1 MRVIGD
7 PAAPRVR
14 QALISLYGA
23 VAAVVRDDQD
33 AAEMMLADLTETLED
48 VNEVLMTISIATLER
63 LEAAVTSGDRST
75 GGDGSADG
83 GLSARHVLALAADF
97 GLSSRRTVHAAAWR
111 LDAVREGDRSRAA
124 ADIAR
129 SQSLGTET
137 ELTYGAIALLAAIV
151 AVWANRTG
159 RSPKVAA
166 SDLCL
171 AASLAAVS

>member
-1 MRVIGD
+1 
-7 PAAPRVR
+7 
-14 QALISLYGA
+14 
-23 VAAVVRDDQD
+23 
-33 AAEMMLADLTETLED
+33 MMLADLTETLDD

-63 LEAAVTSGDRST
+63 LEAAVGTGDASVE
-75 GGDGSADG
+75 DS
-83 GLSARHVLALAADF
+83 GLSARQVLAMASEY

-111 LDAVREGDRSRAA
+111 LDAIREGDRRRAA
-124 ADIAR
+124 ADIVR
-129 SQSLGTET
+129 SQSIGTEI